1 MATYKGIY
9 KPTNPQK
16 YRGDHTKIYYRSS
29 WELKL
34 MYKLDTHPDVI
45 WWRSE
50 ELALRYKSPV
60 DGKIHRYF
68 PDFIVHLKNKNG
80 ITETLMIEVKP
91 KKQTQEPKK
100 QEKITKKYIKEVFT
114 WGVNQAKW
122 KSAEEYCKDHGWKF
136 CLFTEKELGI
146 KF

>member
-1 MATYKGIY
+1 MATYKGNY

-16 YRGDHTKIYYRSS
+16 YRGDPSKIVYRSS

-34 MYKLDTHPDVI
+34 MHKLDNHPDVI
-45 WWRSE
+45 WWKSE
-50 ELALRYKSPV
+50 ELAIPYRSPI

-68 PDFIVHLKNKNG
+68 PDFIVHLKNKLG
-80 ITETLMIEVKP
+80 VFETIMIEVKP

-100 QEKITKKYIKEVFT
+100 QEKVTKKYLQEVFT
-114 WGVNQAKW
+114 WGVNSAKW
-122 KSAEEYCKDHGWKF
+122 KCAEEYCNDRGWKF